1 MEEGEKEYLLESTLE
16 DNVNARECI
25 IIIVI
30 RYCETNQKVAIKWIL
45 FVHVQQLSYLSKSP
59 RTKHM
64 SCIVT

>member
-30 RYCETNQKVAIKWIL
+30 RYCETNQNVGIKWIL
-45 FVHVQQLSYLSKSP
+45 FVKFNYYP
-59 RTKHM
+59 N
-64 SCIVT
+64 